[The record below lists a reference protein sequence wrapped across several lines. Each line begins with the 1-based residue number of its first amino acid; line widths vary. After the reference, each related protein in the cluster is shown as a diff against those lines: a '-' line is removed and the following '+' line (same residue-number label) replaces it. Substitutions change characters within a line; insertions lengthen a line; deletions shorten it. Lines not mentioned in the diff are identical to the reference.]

1 MSRNS
6 FFILSFI
13 LLIGFRAVAQDF
25 PTYSSPVGFPISLSG
40 TFFELRSNSFHAGL
54 DIRTGGVE
62 GKTVY
67 ADADGYVSRIGVSP
81 WGYGKVLY
89 ITHPDGFTSVF
100 AHLSLF
106 NETIGRYVEDE
117 QYKNE
122 SFAVRL
128 FPPKDMFVIKKG
140 DVIGYSGNTG
150 GSGGPHLH
158 YEIRY
163 TRTEEPVNPLF
174 FGIKVADDVKP
185 VISGLSVYSTVGYSQ
200 NADYYCV
207 SKLKN
212 GFALPDSVIHA
223 YGKVYFGISAHDAQ
237 NGSTNKNGFYS
248 VELFADDSLI
258 FGTSAERFSY
268 SEPRYVNS
276 LIDYAC
282 WVEKGKRFVRSQID
296 TLNCLRLYNTKE
308 GFVQIAENDTVAMRY
323 VVKDYKGNSST
334 LCFLLVGDSV
344 LGSVG
349 HDSLL
354 LNPFECHSLSAEGF
368 EVDIDEKSFYRYEK
382 IELSKRDSVGFVS
395 PVCSFGSGLVPIHK
409 NATLKIRVDEKFEN
423 DTLIYAVNIP
433 KKGKPSPYIGK
444 IDGGNYVFK
453 TRNLG
458 DYALT
463 RDTVSPKVKVLN
475 FKDNQTISESR
486 CLKWKIC
493 DAESGINK
501 YELRVNGKWTLAEYD
516 AKNDLLFYMAGKNLV
531 KGENELVVRVADN
544 VGHQTVCKTKVVLE

>member
-1 MSRNS
+1 MMS
-6 FFILSFI
+6 LC
-13 LLIGFRAVAQDF
+13 AVAQEF
-25 PTYSSPVGFPISLSG
+25 PTYSSPVDFNIGLSG

-89 ITHPDGFTSVF
+89 ITHNDGFTSVF
-100 AHLSLF
+100 AHLSSF
-106 NETIGRYVEDE
+106 NETIGKYVEAE

-122 SFAVRL
+122 SFAVKL
-128 FPPKDMFVIKKG
+128 FPPKDKFVIKKG

-163 TRTEEPVNPLF
+163 TQTEEPVNPLF

-185 VISGLSVYSTVGYSQ
+185 IISGLSVYSTVGENQ
-200 NADYYCV
+200 KADYYCV
-207 SKLKN
+207 NKQKN
-212 GFALPDSVIHA
+212 GFALTDSIVHGH
-223 YGKVYFGISAHDAQ
+223 GKVFFGVAAHDAQ

-248 VELFADDSLI
+248 IELFADDSLI
-258 FGTSAERFSY
+258 FGTRANRFSY

-276 LIDYAC
+276 LIDYAY

-296 TLNCLRLYNTKE
+296 TLNCLRLYSTKE

-323 VVKDYKGNSST
+323 VVKDYKGNASV
-334 LCFLLVGDSV
+334 LRFWLVGDS
-344 LGSVG
+344 LPEPVG

-354 LNPFECHSLSAEGF
+354 LNPFESHYLSIDGF
-368 EVDIDEKSFYRYEK
+368 EAKIDEKSFYRYEK
-382 IELSKRDSVGFVS
+382 VELSKHDSVGFVS
-395 PVCSFGSGLVPIHK
+395 PVCSFGSRLVLIHK
-409 NATLKIRVDEKFEN
+409 NATLKIRLDEQFEN

-433 KKGKPSPYIGK
+433 KKCKPSPYIGK
-444 IDGGNYVFK
+444 IDCGYYVFK
-453 TRNLG
+453 TKSLG

-463 RDTVSPKVKVLN
+463 RDTVAPKVKVLN

-516 AKNDLLFYMAGKNLV
+516 AKSDLLFYKAGRNLV
-531 KGENELVVRVADN
+531 KGENELVVKVTDN
-544 VGHQTVCKTKVVLE
+544 VGHLTVCKTKVVLE